1 MLFGSRLIAAL
12 SGVFLLGLTS
22 ADACPCCV
30 RTAPPPTCC
39 FAAAAAP
46 PACCVA
52 AAADKDKD
60 KPAADKDKP
69 AAAAADDEAKIKA
82 NLAKLSDDDRKLAEA
97 QKWCAVETD
106 DRLGSMGVP
115 VKVMVKDQPVFLCC
129 KGCVDKAKADPDK
142 TLATV
147 KELKAKAAKPSDK

>member
-12 SGVFLLGLTS
+12 SGVFLLSLTA
-22 ADACPCCV
+22 ADARPCCV
-30 RTAPPPTCC
+30 RTAP
-39 FAAAAAP
+39 
-46 PACCVA
+46 ACCCCCC
-52 AAADKDKD
+52 AADKDKASD
-60 KPAADKDKP
+60 KK
-69 AAAAADDEAKIKA
+69 DDEAAIKA

-115 VKVMVKDQPVFLCC
+115 VKVLIKDQPVFLCC

-147 KELKAKAAKPSDK
+147 KELKAKAAKPADK